1 MKNKYLTIIF
11 IALASSGFSQN
22 ASLSPYSYFGL
33 GQAVNNRTSENNA
46 MGGVSVY
53 ADSTQFSFENPATLG
68 KLKFVQYRVGV
79 GYKSSAQQ
87 GNNSTANT
95 ETASLNYLALSVPTK
110 HFVFSFGLKPKTA
123 TGYRINTT
131 GVVEG
136 VDYTNFFE
144 GSGGLNSTF
153 LAVAVTPYE
162 GLSLGLSANYN
173 FGLTEKT
180 FTRNFSEVQLD
191 TRVFSRSELSG
202 ILYTFGAHYERSV
215 FSKYKMQFSI
225 SHTPKASLN
234 SVNTRSI
241 ATITT
246 TGGLGSFSE
255 MNLGNLAEI
264 ANKLPSETSLGI
276 GIGEDHKWFVG
287 ASYLSASTGI
297 TNDLES
303 SPDVNYESVS
313 RMSLGGFYIPK
324 YDSFTNYLSRI
335 VYRAGIRL
343 ENTGLNIQNQTI
355 KDFGINFGLGLPM
368 SGLSKI
374 NIGVELGQL
383 GTLDAGLVKENY
395 TNIML
400 GFSLS
405 DVWFIKR
412 KYD

>member
-11 IALASSGFSQN
+11 IALASSSFSQN
-22 ASLSPYSYFGL
+22 ATLSPYSYFGL
-33 GQAVNNRTSENNA
+33 GQSVNNRTAENNS
-46 MGGVSVY
+46 MGGVTVY

-68 KLKFVQYRVGV
+68 KLKFIQYRVGI
-79 GYKSSAQQ
+79 GYKSSAQE

-110 HFVFSFGLKPKTA
+110 HFTFSFGLKPRAA

-131 GVVEG
+131 GVVDGIEQN
-136 VDYTNFFE
+136 NFFE
-144 GSGGLNSTF
+144 GKGGLNSTF
-153 LAVAVTPYE
+153 LAVSVNPYE
-162 GLSLGLSANYN
+162 GLSLGVSANYN
-173 FGLTEKT
+173 FGLTEKI
-180 FTRNFSEVQLD
+180 FTRNFTDVQLD

-202 ILYTFGAHYERSV
+202 IHYTFGMHYERSV
-215 FSKYKMQFSI
+215 FSKYKMQFAF
-225 SHTPKASLN
+225 SHTPKTSLN
-234 SVNTRSI
+234 SVNTKSI
-241 ATITT
+241 ATITS

-255 MNLGNLAEI
+255 LNLGNLAEI
-264 ANKLPSETSLGI
+264 SNKLSSETSLGI
-276 GIGEDHKWFVG
+276 GIGEAQKWFVG
-287 ASYLSASTGI
+287 ASYLSASNGI
-297 TNDLES
+297 TNDLDP
-303 SPDVNYESVS
+303 SPDVNYESMS
-313 RMSLGGFYIPK
+313 RMSLGGFCIPK

-343 ENTGLNIQNQTI
+343 ENTGLELQNQTI
-355 KDFGINFGLGLPM
+355 KDFGITFGLGLPM

-374 NIGVELGQL
+374 NIGVEMGQL
-383 GTLDAGLVKENY
+383 GTLDAGLMKENY